1 MIRQQMFGKVWRHI
15 ATGSCTGLRQFR
27 RWKYSEYFSSA
38 DLIPTAGKS
47 TKCGA
52 VLTQP
57 KQTKFGLLKV
67 SLTVL
72 SLTLL
77 GASLSNKG
85 AELLEDSEIFIP
97 ED

>member
-1 MIRQQMFGKVWRHI
+1 MIRLQMFGKAWCHM
-15 ATGSCTGLRQFR
+15 ATGSCTGLRQLR

-57 KQTKFGLLKV
+57 KQTKFGLLKLL
-67 SLTVL
+67 LTVL
-72 SLTLL
+72 PLTLL
-77 GASLSNKG
+77 GASVSNKG